1 MNIVNLIHIGDEVKN
16 LDTMSQEE
24 RKEIARALNRQ
35 ALEAIGYRKV
45 DSVKSKEETA

>member
-24 RKEIARALNRQ
+24 KQKIALALNRQ
-35 ALEAIGYRKV
+35 ALEAIGYRKK
-45 DSVKSKEETA
+45 VKSKDKTA

>member
-16 LDTMSQEE
+16 LDTMTPAEK
-24 RKEIARALNRQ
+24 KEIALALNSQ

-45 DSVKSKEETA
+45 KTEEKTA